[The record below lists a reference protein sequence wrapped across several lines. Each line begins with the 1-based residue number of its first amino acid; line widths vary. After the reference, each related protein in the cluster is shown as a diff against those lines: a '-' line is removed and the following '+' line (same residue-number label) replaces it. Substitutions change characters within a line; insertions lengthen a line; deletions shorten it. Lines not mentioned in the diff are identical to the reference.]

1 MFKKLFFYV
10 AIGSIIINIFLFGF
24 AGYMNDFNLQL
35 LSLGNIFLLN
45 FIFLRE

>member
-1 MFKKLFFYV
+1 MFKKLFFYA
-10 AIGSIIINIFLFGF
+10 AIGGIVINTFLFGI
-24 AGYMNDFNLQL
+24 AMYMNDFNLQL